1 MTHTNARSGIGLRQP
16 HYRAFHAVQPDVGRR
31 ACLRRRRQVDVV
43 LEAVERPFAARL
55 GGLDPVPAFLAQAQ
69 RQTGVAVAARGDGI
83 VVAVSVGNG
92 VDVGAVVGDGVM
104 VGSFVGDGAVVAKG
118 RGVAVVALSSVGRLT
133 VAGGRPSSAWI
144 R

>member
-1 MTHTNARSGIGLRQP
+1 MNIFTMARVR
-16 HYRAFHAVQPDVGRR
+16 RAFSVLLLIAVGGTLGSDP
-31 ACLRRRRQVDVV
+31 
-43 LEAVERPFAARL
+43 AA
-55 GGLDPVPAFLAQAQ
+55 A
-69 RQTGVAVAARGDGI
+69 TGVAVAARGDGI